1 MSIRPEEYYCA
12 DVFARERQRL
22 LGGRLC
28 VGTAGR
34 LTAPDAYRAY
44 QAGGRALVTR
54 HFDGHF
60 HTLENVCLHRGNLI
74 HSPGYGEKPFRC
86 GYHGW
91 QYHADGALRHAPLSD
106 PACIK
111 RHQLQDYPTA
121 NLGGLLFADL
131 QGHAPDL
138 AAPRRA
144 LAAIGFEVDPL
155 SQPFHTDALMH
166 QANWKLLVENVLEPY
181 HLSFV
186 HSATFVAQGFSS
198 TTDYEWAAERD
209 CSWNIVTPKP
219 GSDAGLRRLIPE
231 ARGGYAHAWLA
242 PNLFV
247 SVSSG
252 LVAFVS
258 HFLPTSAGATLLDYE
273 LWETPLLMRQKKAIR
288 EYVKEEAV
296 RFTATVLEEDR
307 VLLETSQQGIAHAR
321 GAHQLQPIE
330 ARIGHFHQVYREAM
344 DA

>member
-1 MSIRPEEYYCA
+1 
-12 DVFARERQRL
+12 
-22 LGGRLC
+22 
-28 VGTAGR
+28 
-34 LTAPDAYRAY
+34 
-44 QAGGRALVTR
+44 VTR
-54 HFDGHF
+54 QVDGHF

-74 HSPGYGEKPFRC
+74 HPMGYGEKKFRC

-91 QYHADGALRHAPLSD
+91 QYQADGALLHAPLSD
-106 PACIK
+106 PACIQ
-111 RHQLQDYPTA
+111 RHQLQGYPTV

-138 AAPRRA
+138 AAPQRA
-144 LAAIGFEVDPL
+144 LAAIGFVIDPL
-155 SQPFHTDALMH
+155 SQPFHSARLHH

-186 HSATFVAQGFSS
+186 HSATFVAQGFTS

-219 GSDAGLRRLIPE
+219 GSDVGLRRLIPE

-258 HFLPTSAGATLLDYE
+258 HFLPTAAGVTLLDYE
-273 LWETPLLMRQKKAIR
+273 LWETPLLMRQKEAIR
-288 EYVKEEAV
+288 AYVKKEAV
-296 RFTATVLEEDR
+296 RFTATVLDEDR

-330 ARIGHFHQVYREAM
+330 ARIGHFHQLYREAM